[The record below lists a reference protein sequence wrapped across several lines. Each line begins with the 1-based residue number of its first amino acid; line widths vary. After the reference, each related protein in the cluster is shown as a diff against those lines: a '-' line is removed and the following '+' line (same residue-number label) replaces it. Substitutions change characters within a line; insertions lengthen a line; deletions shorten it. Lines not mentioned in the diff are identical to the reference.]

1 MSVISAEQFKN
12 KATRVVAISG
22 FEEGEK
28 IEVRIRPVSLT
39 AMMMQGRISNE
50 LKSVA
55 FNLFEKGQKGETSTP
70 DSAEDMSMMYE
81 LIDQVC
87 ENCLVEPK
95 FEDIK
100 EFMTDGQKIEVFTAS
115 QGVVKDLIPSNKE

>member
-12 KATRVVAISG
+12 KATRIVAISG

-55 FNLFEKGQKGETSTP
+55 FNLFEKGQKAAFCALLS
-70 DSAEDMSMMYE
+70 
-81 LIDQVC
+81 
-87 ENCLVEPK
+87 
-95 FEDIK
+95 
-100 EFMTDGQKIEVFTAS
+100 EVVFFGFSLLRAS
-115 QGVVKDLIPSNKE
+115 R